1 MHFDC
6 ETEASRTRYSYATSI
21 IRLSLNG
28 RVLRVY
34 VGDRRRDTR
43 VRLEAFPAALVNNRV
58 NNSNK

>member
-6 ETEASRTRYSYATSI
+6 ETEASRARYSYTTSI

-43 VRLEAFPAALVNNRV
+43 VCLEAFPAILVNDRV